1 MLRNSQLKTAV
12 FILKIR
18 HTGQGWGKYSAE
30 GGEGAGGVRFYVTR
44 PTSLSEDTGSRGK
57 NQRHHGAGLNREGP
71 SISM

>member
-1 MLRNSQLKTAV
+1 M
-12 FILKIR
+12 
-18 HTGQGWGKYSAE
+18 
-30 GGEGAGGVRFYVTR
+30 GGGGVRFYVTR